1 VLLIKNLKGDSILLK
16 LCELAR
22 VSLETLEHINK
33 SLREDLFTLEIGIEE
48 QKCKNIDLIDQV
60 ESSKSR
66 VIKKDET
73 LMAEKVKNTDL
84 TSKYS
89 KVPNIM
95 AGELKTALKSRWRK
109 VHPATVKSRWSTA
122 MITL

>member
-95 AGELKTALKSRWRK
+95 AGELKTALKKQMAKGSPCDSEK
-109 VHPATVKSRWSTA
+109 
-122 MITL
+122 